1 MTANLS
7 SVFEGAEL
15 RRQDHPQD
23 FSNKTKLQW
32 RWLIVIYTT
41 ADAYG
46 ADNYDIAWEVPSIL
60 LASPIGVISPC
71 AEPEMVVGV
80 MVSQLLQVVSA
91 EGISVE
97 GDTAGALGSSSS
109 IEISPPM
116 GVDRNCSFNC

>member
-1 MTANLS
+1 MYCIGHGHRQSAISYARYCLQVLKSTPTRFGPKAGDAVMTANLS

-46 ADNYDIAWEVPSIL
+46 ADNYGTIT
-60 LASPIGVISPC
+60 
-71 AEPEMVVGV
+71 VV
-80 MVSQLLQVVSA
+80 
-91 EGISVE
+91 
-97 GDTAGALGSSSS
+97 
-109 IEISPPM
+109 
-116 GVDRNCSFNC
+116 R